1 MASFFAVYPVLIENR
16 LNMKSQSAALILCS
30 VAMLALS
37 SYSFVHRSKSF
48 HKKTVRSGKGAY
60 SIVIDK
66 SNYELKVYD
75 EDGWLFTY
83 PVVFGT
89 SDMSDKMMEG
99 DRKTPEGTFRIVAKK
114 MHPEWGHFLLLDYP
128 TPVDIEKFNDRKK
141 AGLIPPTAKP
151 GGGIAIHATRKNE
164 DRFVD
169 YYYNWTLGCISTKR
183 EYAKELYNLL
193 AVGTEVSIVH

>member
-1 MASFFAVYPVLIENR
+1 
-16 LNMKSQSAALILCS
+16 
-30 VAMLALS
+30 
-37 SYSFVHRSKSF
+37 
-48 HKKTVRSGKGAY
+48 
-60 SIVIDK
+60 
-66 SNYELKVYD
+66 
-75 EDGWLFTY
+75 
-83 PVVFGT
+83 
-89 SDMSDKMMEG
+89 
-99 DRKTPEGTFRIVAKK
+99 
-114 MHPEWGHFLLLDYP
+114 
-128 TPVDIEKFNDRKK
+128 VDIEKFNDRKK